1 MYSYY
6 DYGYSTSSAA
16 SSAGAAAAVAAVF
29 GMMMLPSL
37 IISVVT
43 IIAHWKI
50 FTKSG
55 REGWKSI
62 IPFLNIYT
70 LFEIVGMEGWKFLLL
85 LIPFYNIYLAIKVN
99 IDLAKAF
106 GKDGGFAVGLIF
118 LNTIFLCILAFGK
131 AEYQLGGAPAA
142 AAPAANGQAPAAP
155 AAPAPKPEV
164 GDDWVNGQQ

>member
-1 MYSYY
+1 MYSS
-6 DYGYSTSSAA
+6 YSYSASTASSAA
-16 SSAGAAAAVAAVF
+16 AGAAIAGVF
-29 GMMMLPSL
+29 GLMMLPSL
-37 IISVVT
+37 IITVVT
-43 IIAHWKI
+43 LIANWKI
-50 FTKSG
+50 FTKAG

-85 LIPFYNIYLAIKVN
+85 LIPFYNIYLAIKLN

-118 LNTIFLCILAFGK
+118 LNTIFICILAFGSAK
-131 AEYQLGGAPAA
+131 YQLGAAA
-142 AAPAANGQAPAAP
+142 AAPAADGQAPAP
-155 AAPAPKPEV
+155 AAPEKKPEV

>member
-1 MYSYY
+1 MYYSYSY
-6 DYGYSTSSAA
+6 DVSPAA
-16 SSAGAAAAVAAVF
+16 SAGAAAAVATLF
-29 GMMMLPSL
+29 GIMMLPSL

-43 IIAHWKI
+43 LIANWKV
-50 FTKSG
+50 FTKAG

-118 LNTIFLCILAFGK
+118 LNTIFICILAFGSAK
-131 AEYQLGGAPAA
+131 YQLGTAA
-142 AAPAANGQAPAAP
+142 AAPAADGQAPAAP
-155 AAPAPKPEV
+155 AGPEKKPEV

>member
-1 MYSYY
+1 MYYSYSY
-6 DYGYSTSSAA
+6 DVSPAA
-16 SSAGAAAAVAAVF
+16 SAGAAAAVATLF
-29 GMMMLPSL
+29 GIMMLPSL

-43 IIAHWKI
+43 LIANWKV
-50 FTKSG
+50 FTKAG

-85 LIPFYNIYLAIKVN
+85 LVPFYNIYLAIKVN

-118 LNTIFLCILAFGK
+118 LNTIFICILAFGK